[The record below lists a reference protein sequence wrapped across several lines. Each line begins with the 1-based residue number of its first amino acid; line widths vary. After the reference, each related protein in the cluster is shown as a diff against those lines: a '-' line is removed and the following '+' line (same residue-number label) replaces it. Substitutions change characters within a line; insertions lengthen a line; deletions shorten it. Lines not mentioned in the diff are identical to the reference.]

1 MKKKVNARLLT
12 GLILLV
18 SLIGSIVF
26 AAVKFAAAPESA
38 AAPGERIR
46 SDYLLMLVQC
56 AAGLIIMFLPS
67 IIERKFSLE
76 LPNYI
81 YTMFFVFL
89 YCAIYL
95 GEVRNFYFVFK
106 HWDTFLH
113 FFSAAMLGALGFM
126 LVDILNH
133 TSAKVQLSPLFV
145 GLFAFSFAVMIGV
158 LWEIYEF
165 SFDALL
171 GLNMQKFRLEDGTL
185 LIGREALLDTMMD
198 FITNTLGA
206 LVVPVLGAVSEK
218 IKLIKK
224 GQS

>member
-18 SLIGSIVF
+18 SLIGSIIF
-26 AAVKFAAAPESA
+26 AAVRFAAAPESA

-145 GLFAFSFAVMIGV
+145 SLFAFSFAVMIGV

-224 GQS
+224 GLS

>member
-18 SLIGSIVF
+18 SLIGSIIF
-26 AAVKFAAAPESA
+26 AAVRFAAAPESA
-38 AAPGERIR
+38 AAPGERIK
-46 SDYLLMLVQC
+46 SDYLLMLLQC

-113 FFSAAMLGALGFM
+113 FFSAAMLPSTPFINLQCGVKGNIPIFISILHSSSNCFKKAI
-126 LVDILNH
+126 DIFL
-133 TSAKVQLSPLFV
+133 
-145 GLFAFSFAVMIGV
+145 
-158 LWEIYEF
+158 
-165 SFDALL
+165 
-171 GLNMQKFRLEDGTL
+171 
-185 LIGREALLDTMMD
+185 
-198 FITNTLGA
+198 
-206 LVVPVLGAVSEK
+206 
-218 IKLIKK
+218 
-224 GQS
+224 

>member
-18 SLIGSIVF
+18 SLIGSIIF
-26 AAVKFAAAPESA
+26 AAVRFAAAPESA

>member
-18 SLIGSIVF
+18 SLIGSIIF
-26 AAVKFAAAPESA
+26 AAVRFAAAPESA

-126 LVDILNH
+126 IVDILNH

-145 GLFAFSFAVMIGV
+145 SLFAFSFAVMIGV

-224 GQS
+224 GLS

>member
-26 AAVKFAAAPESA
+26 AAVRFAAAPESA
-38 AAPGERIR
+38 AAPGERIK

-67 IIERKFSLE
+67 IMERKFSLE
-76 LPNYI
+76 IPNYI

-206 LVVPVLGAVSEK
+206 LVVPVLGAVYEK
-218 IKLIKK
+218 IKLVKK

>member
-26 AAVKFAAAPESA
+26 AAVRFAAAPESA

-46 SDYLLMLVQC
+46 SDYLLMLLQC

-76 LPNYI
+76 IPNYI

-126 LVDILNH
+126 LADILNH

-185 LIGREALLDTMMD
+185 LIGREALSDTMMD

-206 LVVPVLGAVSEK
+206 LVVPVLGAVYEK
-218 IKLIKK
+218 IKLNKK

>member
-18 SLIGSIVF
+18 SLIGSIIF
-26 AAVKFAAAPESA
+26 AAVRFAAAPESA
-38 AAPGERIR
+38 AAPGERIK
-46 SDYLLMLVQC
+46 SDYLLMLLQC

-133 TSAKVQLSPLFV
+133 TSGKVQLSPLFV

-185 LIGREALLDTMMD
+185 LIGREALSDTMMD

-218 IKLIKK
+218 IKLKKK